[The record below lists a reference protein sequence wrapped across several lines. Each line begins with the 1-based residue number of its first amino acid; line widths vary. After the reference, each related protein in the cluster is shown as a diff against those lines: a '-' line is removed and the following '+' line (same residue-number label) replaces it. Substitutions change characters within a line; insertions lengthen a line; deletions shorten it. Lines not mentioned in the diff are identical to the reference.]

1 MPSKIYIKTSK
12 SKIQNII
19 ATFLNRHI
27 GIQKKTI
34 QKTSFKKQTNE
45 QKDNLTDITSC
56 RN

>member
-27 GIQKKTI
+27 GIQKKQYKKPHLKNKQMNKKTI
-34 QKTSFKKQTNE
+34 
-45 QKDNLTDITSC
+45 
-56 RN
+56 

>member
-27 GIQKKTI
+27 GIQKKKQYKKPHLKNKQMNKKTI
-34 QKTSFKKQTNE
+34 
-45 QKDNLTDITSC
+45 
-56 RN
+56 